1 MCVVKGAGHACSLT
15 HPNVVNPALIDFLR
29 RATWD
34 HDEDDDREVCD
45 EERWKAAVEG
55 ARGGNGGEGE
65 PAAVV
70 ATDVYE
76 VTGASFA
83 SDVGAEAGEGTS
95 LALFPRISEQNWCYL
110 CVDARRRHVTVWY
123 HAFVP
128 YW

>member
-34 HDEDDDREVCD
+34 HDEDDDREVWD

-65 PAAVV
+65 GEGETTATIPPGDVGPVVNPLRAIGRVV
-70 ATDVYE
+70 ALKSGAASGKEPHHIVRRWDAA
-76 VTGASFA
+76 TG
-83 SDVGAEAGEGTS
+83 
-95 LALFPRISEQNWCYL
+95 
-110 CVDARRRHVTVWY
+110 
-123 HAFVP
+123 
-128 YW
+128 